1 MHEVSPGARK
11 SSVRRSSF
19 FKSLPKSGAGAIG
32 LAAAMLL
39 VVAALGPGLALAASR
54 PVISGLLPASGPATG
69 GTTVTIE
76 GHGFTSSGRG
86 IVSRVTFG
94 QRRATVVR
102 ICANGLLQVKAPAG
116 SGKVEVAVTT
126 KAGTTAA
133 TASGR
138 YTYKL
143 SPSAPVVTGLSA
155 SSGPM
160 AGGATV
166 TITGSGLANATAVD
180 FGAADPATIESDT
193 ATQITVLT
201 PSAGCSCVDVTV
213 TTAAGT
219 SATSVADQY
228 IFVRPLPTV
237 TGLSVSAG
245 PLAGGTSVTITGTGL
260 DSATAV
266 DFGAGNPATID
277 SDSATAITVAAPAGT
292 VGTVDVTVTTLGG
305 TSATSAADEYA
316 YVARPTISDIAFDSG
331 DTVTITGAN
340 LTGATAVDFASTYY
354 ATFTVDSSTQITA
367 TFPPSWEGQYSDV
380 FVITPG
386 GQSAGYPYSTP

>member
-94 QRRATVVR
+94 QRRATAVR

-126 KAGTTAA
+126 KAGTTAP

-166 TITGSGLANATAVD
+166 TITGSGLAN
-180 FGAADPATIESDT
+180 
-193 ATQITVLT
+193 
-201 PSAGCSCVDVTV
+201 
-213 TTAAGT
+213 
-219 SATSVADQY
+219 
-228 IFVRPLPTV
+228 
-237 TGLSVSAG
+237 
-245 PLAGGTSVTITGTGL
+245 
-260 DSATAV
+260 ATAV

-386 GQSAGYPYSTP
+386 GQSVGYPYSTP